1 MTKEEAQLF
10 ILYLERNF
18 SGSGIKLFFEDEED
32 FEIEYKLNSKT
43 MELHSRFAHGM
54 IRLLD
59 ILYYPESFS
68 WEENHDGF
76 VLKMSS
82 EIDEMIL
89 KTWKFRWRKLF
100 SQNYSSNFLELKY
113 N

>member
-18 SGSGIKLFFEDEED
+18 SGSGIKLFFEDKED

-43 MELHSRFAHGM
+43 MELDSRFAHGV

-59 ILYYPESFS
+59 ILYHPEMFS
-68 WEENHDGF
+68 WEENDDGF
-76 VLKMSS
+76 VLRMSS
-82 EIDEMIL
+82 ETDEMTL

-100 SQNYSSNFLELKY
+100 SQNYSSNFFRTKI
-113 N
+113 

>member
-18 SGSGIKLFFEDEED
+18 SASGTKLFWEDEQE
-32 FEIEYKLNSKT
+32 FETEYKLNSKT
-43 MELHSRFAHGM
+43 MELHSRFAHGI

-59 ILYYPESFS
+59 ILHHPEAFF
-68 WEENHDGF
+68 WEESNDGF
-76 VLKMSS
+76 ILRMNSAT
-82 EIDEMIL
+82 DEMTV